1 MPVKLPPLPR
11 RRRLTLEF
19 LEDRTTPSTITV
31 TTLNDVVDGDTSS
44 VANLQA
50 TPGPDGAISLREAID
65 AAETDATADTINF
78 DPSLAGGTINLTNA
92 NNGAFGP
99 TSFEIATPITID
111 GSGQILSI
119 DGEIGQFRFFAVA
132 ATGNLT
138 LENLEL
144 TGGQANGGSGSQGGG
159 GAAGMG
165 GAIFNM
171 GTLTVRNSTLDNNT
185 AFGGNAGTTG
195 EIGGGGGGIGAS
207 ATGIDGGGPNAGTSV
222 GSPDGGFGGGGAAA
236 SELSTGNGGF
246 GGGGGG
252 GAFGQPGGNGGFG
265 GGGGGATQGST
276 GTGGAFADSGE
287 DNDGE

>member
-1 MPVKLPPLPR
+1 MKLPPLPR
-11 RRRLTLEF
+11 RPLTLEF

-31 TTLNDVVDGDTSS
+31 TTLNDVVDGDVSS

-50 TPGPDGAISLREAID
+50 TPGPDGVISLREAID

-111 GSGQILSI
+111 GSGQVLSI

-144 TGGQANGGSGSQGGG
+144 TGGQAIGGGGFQGGG
-159 GAAGMG
+159 GAAGLG
-165 GAIFNM
+165 GAIFNQ
-171 GTLTVRNSTLDNNT
+171 GTLTVRNSTLNDNF
-185 AFGGNAGTTG
+185 ALGGQGSG
-195 EIGGGGGGIGAS
+195 
-207 ATGIDGGGPNAGTSV
+207 V
-222 GSPDGGFGGGGAAA
+222 GSGSNSGSANDIGTDGGFGEGGGFG
-236 SELSTGNGGF
+236 LTDGGFGGF

-252 GAFGQPGGNGGFG
+252 FQEGGSAGDGGFG
-265 GGGGGATQGST
+265 AENGNGLNGGA
-276 GTGGAFADSGE
+276 
-287 DNDGE
+287 